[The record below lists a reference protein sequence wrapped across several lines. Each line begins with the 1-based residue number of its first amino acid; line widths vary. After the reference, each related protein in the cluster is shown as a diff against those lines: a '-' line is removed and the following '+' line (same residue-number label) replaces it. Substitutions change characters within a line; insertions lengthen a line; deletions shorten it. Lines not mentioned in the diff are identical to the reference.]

1 MTNTLLL
8 YFAIKRAGLTQKEVY
23 QRLNLSSMGFYRKAT
38 NLTEFK
44 ASEIAALYD
53 LLKLSSYEEQ
63 QRIFFAS
70 DVHSNESSIPL
81 PESDGADIQT
91 RRKHNDNHGEN

>member
-8 YFAIKRAGLTQKEVY
+8 NFAIKRAGLTQKEVSR
-23 QRLNLSSMGFYRKAT
+23 RLKLSDMGFYRKAT

-63 QRIFFAS
+63 QRIFFAD
-70 DVHSNESSIPL
+70 DVHLNESNTPL
-81 PESDGADIQT
+81 PESGGANVPNAEA
-91 RRKHNDNHGEN
+91 KP